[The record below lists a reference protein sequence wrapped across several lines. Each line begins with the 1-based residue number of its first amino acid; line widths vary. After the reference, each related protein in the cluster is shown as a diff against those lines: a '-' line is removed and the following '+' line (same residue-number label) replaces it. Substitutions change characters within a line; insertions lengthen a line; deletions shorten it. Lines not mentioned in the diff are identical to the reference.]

1 MLLNVYGNV
10 KENKDMNF
18 FNWIKGVFR
27 KMIPFKNIEQTEQVK
42 SPLSQ
47 EMTQAL
53 ELWYLMY
60 INQPYWKSVNTKSLN
75 IAATISS
82 TVAMQMLLEGKWKIT
97 STETDGD
104 GEYLENERSK
114 FLTKQFKKLFGT
126 LREEVEKDLQQVAW
140 S

>member
-1 MLLNVYGNV
+1 
-10 KENKDMNF
+10 
-18 FNWIKGVFR
+18 
-27 KMIPFKNIEQTEQVK
+27 MIPFKNIEQTEQVK

-114 FLTKQFKKLFGT
+114 FLTKQFKKLFVT
-126 LREEVEKDLQQVAW
+126 LREEVKKGLAAGGLV
-140 S
+140 